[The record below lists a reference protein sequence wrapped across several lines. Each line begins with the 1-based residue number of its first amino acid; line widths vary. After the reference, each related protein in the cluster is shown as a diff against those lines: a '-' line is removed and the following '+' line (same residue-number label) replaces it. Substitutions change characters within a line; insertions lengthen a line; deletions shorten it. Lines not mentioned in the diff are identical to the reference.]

1 MDAITKAIS
10 LKGTMT
16 STVLAVAG
24 RQRLGG
30 LVSGALLLFAM
41 ACCGLAPVDAV
52 ASNVK
57 FVGNAAYT
65 YAGNVAVLT
74 ADEIRNFDSSGASGP
89 LQLELWAI
97 AGPFGGGPVTG
108 YKLAEY
114 TLGQLGPGFSYS
126 NVSSGS
132 VPFTPPPPR
141 RLDLHHRRHGI
152 HGRSPGGRW
161 MSFRQQRENRKLH
174 VHFVHARFGLP
185 QALATRHPHAP
196 ARRR

>member
-1 MDAITKAIS
+1 MKESQMVAIMKAIS

-16 STVLAVAG
+16 STVFAVAG

-30 LVSGALLLFAM
+30 LVSGALLLLAV

-132 VPFTPPPPR
+132 VPFTPPPPGDWTFTIVVTEYTAGAPVDDGCLSVNSAR
-141 RLDLHHRRHGI
+141 NEGYTYT
-152 HGRSPGGRW
+152 SC
-161 MSFRQQRENRKLH
+161 M
-174 VHFVHARFGLP
+174 HASGYLKR
-185 QALATRHPHAP
+185 
-196 ARRR
+196 